1 MTRKRNNSEEREEQ
15 NKKLR
20 VAQDKLTSDEA
31 LHEDSYESI
40 TLIKFGDLTLSDKI
54 IFKETDGVSIL
65 DGLLN
70 FRPVAVRRACKIDE
84 LFEKAEV
91 EMKNHYQCDHHPNI
105 LRCFGASYDDRFVY
119 ICFQQWI
126 CTLRDLIDYGIPQK
140 RGAFTDHQL
149 RGFMANYFV
158 WVAQGEDYK
167 TDNHIDE
174 NTNMPGEFSMH
185 SQNTYVEM
193 VTDAFDGRTSSNQN
207 MEEEP
212 NEETKKFFNLLNAS
226 HDPIYAGCREGL
238 SQLSLASR
246 YMTLKTDYN
255 LSEKC
260 MDSIAQMMKDYLPKD
275 NKAPDS
281 YYDTKK
287 LMRSLSLP
295 YVKIDVCQK
304 ISEGFEKNV
313 ADLFEDE
320 IPPTEEL
327 THDKKNEM
335 YLKIVEATNG
345 RVFGLGAL
353 LSEFSVKGG
362 VSAIF
367 ENHVE
372 NEAAFKQK
380 LEELY
385 QENLEIKE
393 RLNKLEGL
401 EKMLELLCPRLSS
414 TGVNN

>member
-1 MTRKRNNSEEREEQ
+1 MFHKSAATKLIDMISRVKERG
-15 NKKLR
+15 KMP
-20 VAQDKLTSDEA
+20 
-31 LHEDSYESI
+31 YW
-40 TLIKFGDLTLSDKI
+40 
-54 IFKETDGVSIL
+54 IL
-65 DGLLN
+65 DDQY
-70 FRPVAVRRACKIDE
+70 KILVE
-84 LFEKAEV
+84 YWGTEKAKERSKKASKSRMSDRNGLGPHKHRAGSRSYAKV
-91 EMKNHYQCDHHPNI
+91 ADLLKEKTGD
-105 LRCFGASYDDRFVY
+105 ASY
-119 ICFQQWI
+119 
-126 CTLRDLIDYGIPQK
+126 
-140 RGAFTDHQL
+140 
-149 RGFMANYFV
+149 
-158 WVAQGEDYK
+158 
-167 TDNHIDE
+167 
-174 NTNMPGEFSMH
+174 
-185 SQNTYVEM
+185 
-193 VTDAFDGRTSSNQN
+193 
-207 MEEEP
+207 
-212 NEETKKFFNLLNAS
+212 
-226 HDPIYAGCREGL
+226 
-238 SQLSLASR
+238 
-246 YMTLKTDYN
+246 
-255 LSEKC
+255 
-260 MDSIAQMMKDYLPKD
+260 
-275 NKAPDS
+275 
-281 YYDTKK
+281 
-287 LMRSLSLP
+287 
-295 YVKIDVCQK
+295 IDVLRETHKKPDGSFVDERAKQ

-327 THDKKNEM
+327 THDKKNEL